1 MYYDSFLNV
10 FTAELSKYQID
21 KLEAKDTKNIF
32 GSMKNTVAGMGRPA
46 EGGGNINK

>member
-10 FTAELSKYQID
+10 FTTEKQNHQID
-21 KLEAKDTKNIF
+21 EFEAKDTKNRF
-32 GSMKNTVAGMGRPA
+32 GAMKNTIAGMGPA

>member
-10 FTAELSKYQID
+10 FTAELPKYQID

-32 GSMKNTVAGMGRPA
+32 GAMKNTIVGMGPA

>member
-21 KLEAKDTKNIF
+21 KLEDKDTKNIF
-32 GSMKNTVAGMGRPA
+32 GAMKNTIAGMGPA